1 MTAAGGLALMII
13 GAILKYA
20 ITWEPN
26 WINLNILGT
35 ILMWGGAAGI
45 VLGVLLTYTRRRRID
60 RVQQA
65 QQQPQQPQQGYDQR
79 YYQDPPPPR

>member
-20 ITWEPN
+20 VTWEPN
-26 WINLNILGT
+26 WINLNILGA

-45 VLGVLLTYTRRRRID
+45 VLGFVLQYTRRKRMD
-60 RVQQA
+60 RVQQQA
-65 QQQPQQPQQGYDQR
+65 QQQQQGYDPR